1 VGRAP
6 SSWLRSRPTGN
17 AASVQ
22 SARLVYD
29 ETGSGKSVDCPEI
42 RSSAQNAALVGLL
55 EHHQETTEGSY
66 SIVLADGDG
75 TFISPVT
82 PPSAIAQCSGSDL
95 TLQQDFYN
103 SIPETHRPPI
113 NLLDAGKPV
122 KRLFYKDPI
131 LTMGS
136 IMMPIILKTANT
148 NEYIKLVL
156 NTFVVPEL
164 VHPVFVSWKA
174 LVALKPEWGFWFT
187 DNGRKMVVHL
197 ENEHGVF
204 NIMGA

>member
-1 VGRAP
+1 MPRFNPVVFEQQEGEPDIVLSPWACNDADFDSVFGLDLETCFRSQCTNSAAKKCAKCGHARYCSKECQTTDWKKHKTTCQKPIGSSILVGRAP

-95 TLQQDFYN
+95 TL
-103 SIPETHRPPI
+103 
-113 NLLDAGKPV
+113 
-122 KRLFYKDPI
+122 
-131 LTMGS
+131 
-136 IMMPIILKTANT
+136 
-148 NEYIKLVL
+148 
-156 NTFVVPEL
+156 
-164 VHPVFVSWKA
+164 
-174 LVALKPEWGFWFT
+174 
-187 DNGRKMVVHL
+187 
-197 ENEHGVF
+197 
-204 NIMGA
+204 